1 MTGAIIVGVD
11 GSVTAKSAADA
22 ARDLALSL
30 GAALHV
36 VTAYDD
42 DGTIVFG
49 TGSDHRVA
57 SHEANAEKTVQKAAA
72 ELSSANLKVTYAA
85 VRGTAT
91 QVLLDEARRVE
102 ARMIVVGNKGMHGL
116 GRVLGSVASSVAHNA
131 PCDVYIAKTAG

>member
-1 MTGAIIVGVD
+1 MTGAIIVGID

-30 GAALHV
+30 GAVLHV

-42 DGTIVFG
+42 DAIVFG
-49 TGSDHRVA
+49 TGNDHRVA
-57 SHEANAEKTVQKAAA
+57 SREENAVKTAQKAAA
-72 ELSSANLKVTYAA
+72 ELSSPDLKVTCAA

-91 QVLLDEARRVE
+91 QVLLDEAKRVE
-102 ARMIVVGNKGMHGL
+102 ARMIVVGNKGMQGL
-116 GRVLGSVASSVAHNA
+116 GRVLGSVANSVAHNA